1 MNDENNPPTVSTAKV
16 SCLTTNATDAVMN
29 SILGNGWED
38 IIIPRRIVPPNGY
51 PSPKMWWAQWAMKIS
66 YPTLVGRSFAQYDSP
81 ERKRDTDMFSYTEQK
96 LRATDGPTFFLSN
109 ELIDALDRT
118 DVENAMPMEELR
130 FPHEAMLFVLPTSR
144 RFAEIN
150 GVFGSNSYITMFTI
164 SQMDHVK
171 YGKSYIV
178 TFLDCEGVTSHAHY
192 PCQGTYESQM
202 SEFGKDFYCST
213 NDAFEAFKRE
223 FGVEVSPSQLEADKW
238 QNGMVV
244 RMAWKILCAMNCTND
259 IVRVG
264 GGVCREARTKK
275 GKTRPALWNP
285 IILDLGERIHTEGED
300 SSGAGVRL
308 HWRRGHFRRQVCGVG
323 RSQRKTMWIKPHKVG
338 SL

>member
-1 MNDENNPPTVSTAKV
+1 MDDKNKKTFP
-16 SCLTTNATDAVMN
+16 LTTHVTDAVIN

-38 IIIPRRIVPPNGY
+38 MFIPRRIVPPNGY
-51 PSPKMWWAQWAMKIS
+51 PSCKVWWAQWAIKMTVIGEPEYS
-66 YPTLVGRSFAQYDSP
+66 TP
-81 ERKRDTDMFSYTEQK
+81 ERKRDTDMFSYTERK
-96 LRATDGPTFFLSN
+96 LRGTDGPTFFLSN
-109 ELIDALDRT
+109 DLIDALDRT
-118 DVENAMPMEELR
+118 DVENTMPMEELR
-130 FPHEAMLFVLPTSR
+130 FPHEGMLFVLPTAR

-150 GVFGSNSYITMFTI
+150 GVFGSNSYVTMFTI
-164 SQMDHVK
+164 SQTDHVNF
-171 YGKSYIV
+171 GKSYIV
-178 TFLDCEGVTSHAHY
+178 TFLDNEGVSSHAHY
-192 PCQGTYESQM
+192 PCRGTYAEQM
-202 SEFGKDFYCST
+202 SEFGSQFYCST
-213 NDAFEAFKRE
+213 ENALEAFRRE
-223 FGVEVSPSQLEADKW
+223 FGIEVNPNQLEADKW

-285 IILDLGERIHTEGED
+285 IILDLGERIRTEGED
-300 SSGAGVRL
+300 SSGAGVKL